1 MSQILPPCPNT
12 EPPQASGSKSQS
24 TLKRLTTCFI
34 QTESSKARQRALRQK
49 EWEAQQ
55 RRDEKSALKMT
66 ERERRVLHS
75 SFDTVKTEFSD
86 LDGLV
91 WGSPPRSP
99 VRFRLYDNPSR
110 SPSPPPLALSELGVA
125 PIPIPSP
132 RSAESHPEPSSS
144 PTSQFAILLSNA
156 DLASFSPDETIRAS
170 RGSPTRATHSYTH
183 SPVKSLFE
191 DRYPATKS
199 VFEDDLEERRL
210 VRHPPRA
217 ASEGSGWVSVTGN
230 GKGNGNKVTGMG
242 LKSKPSFGVGL
253 GGTVT
258 MSYSP
263 PSSPTRPKGPRESMA
278 KCSVAG

>member
-1 MSQILPPCPNT
+1 MSQVLPPCPNT

-24 TLKRLTTCFI
+24 ALKRPTTCFI

-49 EWEAQQ
+49 EWEAQE

-66 ERERRVLHS
+66 ERERRVLHP
-75 SFDTVKTEFSD
+75 SFDT
-86 LDGLV
+86 
-91 WGSPPRSP
+91 
-99 VRFRLYDNPSR
+99 SR

-125 PIPIPSP
+125 QIPIPSP
-132 RSAESHPEPSSS
+132 RSAVPHPEPSSS
-144 PTSQFAILLSNA
+144 PTSQFPILLSNA

-170 RGSPTRATHSYTH
+170 PSRGSPTCATHSYTH

-217 ASEGSGWVSVTGN
+217 ASEGSGWVGATGN

-242 LKSKPSFGVGL
+242 LKSKPTFGVGL